1 MDRNALDWLFST
13 APQALAALVGLI
25 FAGVTFINGTIEKE
39 IDRDNTSEDI
49 YNDMKR
55 DIHSKMKIIFLWA
68 GISICFDLFLLIL
81 NPIENDFIFSF
92 KGKFDPHLL
101 ISGIVLLLNLFT
113 LFFSLWFIIRV
124 ANPQYFD
131 NTVKRLSKLINDRNR
146 DGNVEA
152 KDFLMEF
159 IKLEKALRELPLN
172 LNSERGLPISLII
185 RELRIRELLN
195 TDETKKIYEFNKL
208 RNLIAHGEYI
218 ENVDKKTYNDLKES
232 IKKIKDLNTKLTNEQ

>member
-1 MDRNALDWLFST
+1 
-13 APQALAALVGLI
+13 
-25 FAGVTFINGTIEKE
+25 
-39 IDRDNTSEDI
+39 
-49 YNDMKR
+49 
-55 DIHSKMKIIFLWA
+55 
-68 GISICFDLFLLIL
+68 
-81 NPIENDFIFSF
+81 
-92 KGKFDPHLL
+92 
-101 ISGIVLLLNLFT
+101 
-113 LFFSLWFIIRV
+113 
-124 ANPQYFD
+124 
-131 NTVKRLSKLINDRNR
+131 
-146 DGNVEA
+146 
-152 KDFLMEF
+152 MEF